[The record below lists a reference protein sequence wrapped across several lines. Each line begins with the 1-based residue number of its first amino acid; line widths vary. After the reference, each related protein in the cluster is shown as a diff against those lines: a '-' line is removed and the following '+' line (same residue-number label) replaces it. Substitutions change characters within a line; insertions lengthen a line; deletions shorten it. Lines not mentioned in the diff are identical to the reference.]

1 MTSGDGAPWLDREA
15 LRERALRRL
24 EQRMADG
31 SAAASAE
38 SADLIHELTVHQA
51 ELEVQNEEL
60 RRAQIELEVAHERYI
75 DLYELAPI
83 GYLTLDHH
91 GSVRDANLAAA
102 RLTGLERER
111 LIGQR
116 FERLLQPDGRDR
128 CYTLLRGAA
137 ADRSSRSAELPLAAA
152 HGSTRWVHAAVMPC
166 SAPGHTE
173 SFRVT
178 LTDITDRKHAED
190 ELRDLKDELEQ
201 RVAKRT
207 LELEERSGDLRRL
220 VVELS
225 GVEAR
230 ERQRLAVLLHDD
242 LQQVLVGIRF
252 HLESAIGRVKDGP
265 QVLEPLNAAVD
276 LLREAVEKARNLS
289 HELSPTV
296 LRQHGLVAG
305 LRWLAHRLQ
314 RQHGLEVRLEAE
326 EAEIGD
332 TPEAITLLAFA
343 AVRELLFNIVKHA
356 GVTEAEVL
364 LRRTNGHLQVAVHDE
379 GRGFDP
385 TYADRGGPPPGLGL
399 LGIRERVEALGG
411 AIEVESIPGDGC
423 RVRLEIPLADPTDS
437 QPALRTA
444 EPAPPEEE
452 TRVRLDEETPSEP
465 RVIRVVLA
473 DDHEVMR
480 EGLAMLI
487 AEEDDM
493 EVVREVGDGQAAVD
507 AADEL
512 RPDVVVMD
520 FSMPRLP
527 GDEATRRLLEA
538 HPETHVIGLTMFD
551 EPDVTRVMLDAG
563 AEECLSKSGRPAELI
578 AAIRRIGAGESA

>member
-1 MTSGDGAPWLDREA
+1 MTSGDGTPWLDREA

-60 RRAQIELEVAHERYI
+60 RRAQIELEAAHERYV

-91 GSVRDANLAAA
+91 GSVRDANLSAA

-128 CYTLLRGAA
+128 CASLLRGAA
-137 ADRSSRSAELPLAAA
+137 ADRSSRSAELPLAAT
-152 HGSTRWVHAAVMPC
+152 HGPTRWVHASVMPC

-178 LTDITDRKHAED
+178 LTDITDRKHSED
-190 ELRDLKDELEQ
+190 ELRDLKDELEE
-201 RVAKRT
+201 RVAERT

-225 GVEAR
+225 SVEAR

-252 HLESAIGRVKDGP
+252 HLESAIGRVTSAP
-265 QVLEPLNAAVD
+265 EVLAPLNDAVA

-305 LRWLAHRLQ
+305 LRWLGHRMQ
-314 RQHGLEVRLEAE
+314 RQHGLKVRLQADEA
-326 EAEIGD
+326 AIGEV
-332 TPEAITLLAFA
+332 PETITLLVFA

-364 LRRTNGHLQVAVHDE
+364 LSRPDGDLKVEVRDKGS
-379 GRGFDP
+379 GFDP
-385 TYADRGGPPPGLGL
+385 TYADRDAPPTGLGL
-399 LGIRERVEALGG
+399 LGIRERIEALNG
-411 AIEVESIPGDGC
+411 AIEIQSIPGDGC
-423 RVRLEIPLADPTDS
+423 IVRLVIPLADPSDS
-437 QPALRTA
+437 QGSRDTA
-444 EPAPPEEE
+444 ESPSPEEDTLVRLEEE
-452 TRVRLDEETPSEP
+452 TLAEP
-465 RVIRVVLA
+465 QVIRVVLA

-480 EGLAMLI
+480 QGLAMLI

-538 HPETHVIGLTMFD
+538 HPDTHVIGLTMFD

-563 AEECLSKSGRPAELI
+563 AEECLSKSTQPAELV
-578 AAIRRIGAGESA
+578 AAIRRIGAGGSA